1 MKEKIDWVSLG
12 KQVATGGGNL
22 ESVST
27 QDAQRAIEIL
37 IGEENLRE
45 AVDYYIDGKPGCELA
60 RFVLRQFHP
69 WSAMEYCYEIY
80 KANENPERRMFAVEL
95 LRAVADKRALKWIDE
110 FLEDDNLQIQVLGI
124 GILDYLNLKN
134 LIILDDVEEILSKAD
149 EHSNLGVRET
159 AQMIRKNLN
168 YEKN

>member
-1 MKEKIDWVSLG
+1 MKGKIDWVSLG
-12 KQVATGGGNL
+12 KQVGTGGGNL

-45 AVDYYIDGKPGCELA
+45 AVDYYIDGKPESELA

-80 KANENPERRMFAVEL
+80 KTDQNPERRMFAVEL
-95 LRAVADKRALKWIDE
+95 LRSVADKRALKWVTE
-110 FLEDDNLQIQVLGI
+110 FLGDENPQIQVLGV
-124 GILDYLNLKN
+124 GILDYLNLKS
-134 LIILDDVEEILSKAD
+134 LIILEDIEEILLKAD
-149 EHSNLGVRET
+149 KHLNPGVREM
-159 AQMIRKNLN
+159 AQMIREQID
-168 YEKN
+168 Y

>member
-12 KQVATGGGNL
+12 KQTGTLKESGG

-45 AVDYYIDGKPGCELA
+45 FVDYYIDGKPGYELG
-60 RFVLRQFHP
+60 RLVLRQFHP

-80 KANENPERRMFAVEL
+80 KSDENPQRRMFAVEL
-95 LRAVADKRALKWIDE
+95 LRSIADKRALKWIDE
-110 FLEDDNLQIQVLGI
+110 FLDDENLQIQVLGI
-124 GILDYLNLKN
+124 CIIDYLNLKS
-134 LIILDDVEEILSKAD
+134 LITLEDVEEILSKA
-149 EHSNLGVRET
+149 ERHSNPGVRET
-159 AQMIRKNLN
+159 AQLIRKQIS
-168 YEKN
+168 Y